1 MKQIMKRETIKE
13 YILRLGINFGTLLIF
28 WGGMLRKSF
37 TSDTISH
44 MVASDADVQVNM
56 EQGRY
61 LKALVDGLLLKYGL
75 RTTTNISVTMLLA
88 FIFLA
93 LTMLLLQI
101 TFQRWEPQKL
111 SNRIAFNLILNL
123 WVCNVLFVENLMF
136 SEVSIYFALAYFL
149 AAIGVFC
156 YTKKRYVWMII
167 MLAVSTLAY
176 QYAVVFAAI
185 FVAFYI
191 FLEERKLTW
200 KVFWR
205 EILGITICMG
215 MGVLN
220 LISIWILIKSD
231 TISQFFKSAGVGDMK
246 LKISQML
253 QSFLQLHKD
262 AAGILPSLWLP
273 LLIMLVVA
281 VLIILSSIQK
291 KQLSELVFFG
301 IVIIGSCMLLYVIP
315 LTEEHFYFPPRMSF
329 CFFAI
334 QGVIMAAA
342 YTLISSEKAKI
353 LNICCICYLMLH
365 LLFADFVVTNHF
377 VSNTLDRVYV
387 QMAYQEILKYEEE
400 MDTTVTNLCVCND
413 INAPAY
419 YSEVHYVSDQI
430 NERSLGILSVSIMEV
445 VTGRK
450 FQKVEMNQ
458 EVYDTY
464 FAGKNWDYFDLSEQM
479 VIIGDTA
486 YWCVF

>member
-61 LKALVDGLLLKYGL
+61 LKAFVDGLLLKYGL

-149 AAIGVFC
+149 AAMGVFC

-167 MLAVSTLAY
+167 MLLVSTFAY

-200 KVFWR
+200 KAVWR
-205 EILGITICMG
+205 EIVGVAICMG

-220 LISIWILIKSD
+220 LISIWVLIKSD
-231 TISQFFKSAGVGDMK
+231 AIERFFKSAGVGDIK
-246 LKISQML
+246 LKLKQVI
-253 QSFLQLHKD
+253 QSFIQLHKD
-262 AAGILPSLWLP
+262 AAGIFPNLWIP
-273 LLIMLVVA
+273 LLIMLIVA
-281 VLIILSSIQK
+281 ILVILSFFQK
-291 KQLSELVFFG
+291 KQFSELLFFC
-301 IVIIGSCMLLYVIP
+301 IVIIGSCALLYVF
-315 LTEEHFYFPPRMSF
+315 H
-329 CFFAI
+329 
-334 QGVIMAAA
+334 
-342 YTLISSEKAKI
+342 
-353 LNICCICYLMLH
+353 
-365 LLFADFVVTNHF
+365 
-377 VSNTLDRVYV
+377 
-387 QMAYQEILKYEEE
+387 
-400 MDTTVTNLCVCND
+400 
-413 INAPAY
+413 
-419 YSEVHYVSDQI
+419 
-430 NERSLGILSVSIMEV
+430 
-445 VTGRK
+445 
-450 FQKVEMNQ
+450 
-458 EVYDTY
+458 
-464 FAGKNWDYFDLSEQM
+464 
-479 VIIGDTA
+479 
-486 YWCVF
+486 